1 MDYLTVAELAE
12 LKNCSVQYIKRIC
25 KDGKILTELQPHPQ
39 NKQPCYMIPISALPE
54 DLQAKY
60 YRKKKTE
67 AGILPEK
74 IESSNAIETP
84 LKCNCKSVEKTFQE
98 FSEAERETIR
108 FWSNLL
114 NQWQAERSERKDKTE
129 FDKIFVTHQKYI
141 NPEIEIS
148 VAILYRKYAF

>member
-1 MDYLTVAELAE
+1 MDYLTVTEFAE
-12 LKNCSVQYIKRIC
+12 LKNCSIQYIQQYC
-25 KDGKILTELQPHPQ
+25 KDGKIQTKQEL
-39 NKQPCYMIPISALPE
+39 NCKGGMKYMISVSSLPE

-60 YRKKKTE
+60 YRQKHTE
-67 AGILPEK
+67 SGILPEK
-74 IESSNAIETP
+74 IESSNVVATP
-84 LKCNCKSVEKTFQE
+84 LQQHCKSVEKTFQE

-129 FDKIFVTHQKYI
+129 FDKLFVAHQKYV

-148 VAILYRKYAF
+148 VAIIVS

>member
-25 KDGKILTELQPHPQ
+25 KDGKMLTELQPHPQ
-39 NKQPCYMIPISALPE
+39 NKQLCYMIPVSALPE

-74 IESSNAIETP
+74 IESSNAFATA
-84 LKCNCKSVEKTFQE
+84 LQKC
-98 FSEAERETIR
+98 
-108 FWSNLL
+108 
-114 NQWQAERSERKDKTE
+114 RKN
-129 FDKIFVTHQKYI
+129 V
-141 NPEIEIS
+141 S
-148 VAILYRKYAF
+148 GILRGRA